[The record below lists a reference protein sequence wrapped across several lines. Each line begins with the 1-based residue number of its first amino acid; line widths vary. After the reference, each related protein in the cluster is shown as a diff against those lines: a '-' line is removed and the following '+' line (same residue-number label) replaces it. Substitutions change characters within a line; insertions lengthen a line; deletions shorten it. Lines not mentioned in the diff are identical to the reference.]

1 MAKKINNIEFNK
13 FMYNE
18 IKTSVKLDNN
28 ADITN
33 LFNWNL
39 RDLHEASNGRKALT
53 LKELHLL
60 KTKYSLDIDKLYD
73 KYQNNKKDK

>member
-1 MAKKINNIEFNK
+1 MVKKLDDTEFNK

-39 RDLHEASNGRKALT
+39 RDLQEASNGRKPLT

-60 KTKYSLDIDKLYD
+60 KTQYSLDIDKIYD
-73 KYQNNKKDK
+73 KYLSNKKI